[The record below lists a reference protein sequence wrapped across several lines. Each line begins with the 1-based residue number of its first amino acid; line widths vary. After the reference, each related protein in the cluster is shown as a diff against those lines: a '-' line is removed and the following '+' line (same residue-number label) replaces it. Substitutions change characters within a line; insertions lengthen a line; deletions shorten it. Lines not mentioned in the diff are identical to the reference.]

1 MVAEGRRGVAVEGVE
16 ALRSGTIRLRQ
27 TIDGVTIE
35 RVSDRQ
41 GLSQGLLQVQRSR
54 MVVVVVGAAAMTA
67 PAVELADVGGDLAAV
82 VLRIED
88 RDAVRRDGDRTA
100 EEPIFDAGGRL
111 RGDRLERDAP
121 RVRASVV
128 LRQRHLLLPRRDT
141 GHHPMRRQAIAFDVE
156 ELFVMPDADFRAEQ
170 RKRLGLGRAGEAT
183 GGGRA
188 GLRDQGR
195 DAGEG
200 RDRGARVIMFGR
212 IVGLQP
218 GGRQA
223 DAEQEEGET
232 HGVIWN
238 SCRLCRPCALHVRG
252 QGSS

>member
-1 MVAEGRRGVAVEGVE
+1 
-16 ALRSGTIRLRQ
+16 
-27 TIDGVTIE
+27 
-35 RVSDRQ
+35 
-41 GLSQGLLQVQRSR
+41 
-54 MVVVVVGAAAMTA
+54 MVVIVVGAAAMTA

-88 RDAVRRDGDRTA
+88 RDAVRRDGDGAA
-100 EEPIFDAGGRL
+100 EEPILDAGGRL
-111 RGDRLERDAP
+111 RRHGLERDAP
-121 RVRASVV
+121 GVRADVV
-128 LRQRHLLLPRRDT
+128 LWQRHLLLPCRDP
-141 GHHPMRRQAIAFDVE
+141 GHHPVRRQAVAFDVE
-156 ELFVMPDADFRAEQ
+156 ELVIMPDADFRAEQ
-170 RKRLGLGRAGEAT
+170 RERLGLRRAADVAYGRS
-183 GGGRA
+183 

-195 DAGEG
+195 DASEG
-200 RDRGARVIMFGR
+200 SDRGTRLIMFGR

-252 QGSS
+252 PGSS